1 MVRDMPNIKRF
12 ALPHNRVEKPKCP
25 RHKAEMRFDAES
37 SLWRCDVRNC
47 KVIAKAKTQGDR
59 KVPISFWTV
68 ADFREGEVKCAITE
82 DGGCVLYGVTD
93 GKVVKLTVTGHAE
106 SMLWEGD
113 ELTLT
118 LQFFTAMRELK

>member
-1 MVRDMPNIKRF
+1 MPNIRRF
-12 ALPHNRVEKPKCP
+12 TAPIGNVEKPKCP
-25 RHKAEMRFDAES
+25 RHQKEMKFDAEA
-37 SLWRCDVRNC
+37 SLWRCSVIGC
-47 KVIAKAKTQGDR
+47 KVVARAKTHDDR

-68 ADFREGEVKCAITE
+68 ADFREGEIKCAVNNE
-82 DGGCVLYGVTD
+82 GKCALYGVTD
-93 GKVVKLTVTGHAE
+93 GKVVKLDISNHAE